1 MRSCKAAV
9 LPRAANRL
17 LDYLLLNSNS
27 NTFTSVTN
35 FPAFLNSHFYL
46 SHHLRIPSAVYLK
59 YIQPSS
65 MFLWDVL
72 KFHFGRTLFFILFYF
87 WLVYLE
93 MRLCMVQG
101 TRGFCCNV
109 SSRVFQTEKML
120 LCLSCWSLFLLAAMK
135 GWFTGIK
142 PLLKCEFLTC
152 DIASAQPRSK
162 IHGAVTMHFLQKTL
176 TCPQEHFAI
185 HFPRRW

>member
-9 LPRAANRL
+9 LPKAANRL

-27 NTFTSVTN
+27 NTFTSVTK
-35 FPAFLNSHFYL
+35 FLAFLNSHFYL

-65 MFLWDVL
+65 VFLWDVL
-72 KFHFGRTLFFILFYF
+72 KFHFGQTLFFILFYF

-93 MRLCMVQG
+93 MKQCMVQG

-109 SSRVFQTEKML
+109 SSSVFQTERML
-120 LCLSCWSLFLLAAMK
+120 LCLSCWSQFLLAAMK

-152 DIASAQPRSK
+152 CTAKEQDTWSS
-162 IHGAVTMHFLQKTL
+162 HYV
-176 TCPQEHFAI
+176 
-185 HFPRRW
+185 FPAENTDLSSRILWNTFS